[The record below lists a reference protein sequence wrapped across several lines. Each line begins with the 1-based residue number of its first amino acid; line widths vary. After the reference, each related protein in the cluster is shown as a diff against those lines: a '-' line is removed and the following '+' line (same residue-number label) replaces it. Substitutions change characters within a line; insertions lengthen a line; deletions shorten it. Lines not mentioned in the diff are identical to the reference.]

1 MRNFLKKFDKFEE
14 VVLVSSLVANVL
26 IVFIQII
33 MRYFFNTSLAWSE
46 ELSRYIFIWQVWLG
60 SSIAFVDDQHIR
72 VDLIFSIFKSENSH
86 RILQLIINV
95 IWFVFNI
102 FLVYVG
108 IKLLGSMSA
117 RNALSSGMRL
127 PLVYVYSALPVASFI
142 LSVRILFD
150 TIDLIIGKKDK
161 EAISNERIKEV

>member
-1 MRNFLKKFDKFEE
+1 MKNALKKFNKIEE
-14 VVLVSSLVANVL
+14 IILVSSLVLNVI
-26 IVFIQII
+26 IVFMQVI
-33 MRYFFNTSLAWSE
+33 MRYFFNTSLSWSE

-72 VDLIFSIFKSENSH
+72 VDLIFSIFKSEKSQ
-86 RILQLIINV
+86 RILHLIINI
-95 IWFVFNI
+95 IWFSFNV

-127 PLVYVYSALPVASFI
+127 PLVYVYAALPVSSFI
-142 LSVRILFD
+142 LAIRILLD
-150 TIDLIIGKKDK
+150 SIDLISGKKVLVTNNSD
-161 EAISNERIKEV
+161 IKEV

>member
-1 MRNFLKKFDKFEE
+1 MKNALKKFNKIEE
-14 VVLVSSLVANVL
+14 IVLVSSLVLNVI
-26 IVFIQII
+26 IVFLQVI
-33 MRYFFNTSLAWSE
+33 MRYFFNTSLTWSE

-72 VDLIFSIFKSENSH
+72 VDLIFSIFKSEKSQ
-86 RILQLIINV
+86 RILHLIINI
-95 IWFVFNI
+95 IWFSFNV

-127 PLVYVYSALPVASFI
+127 PLVYVYATLPVSSFI
-142 LSVRILFD
+142 LAIRILLD
-150 TIDLIIGKKDK
+150 SIDLVSGKKVLVTNKSD
-161 EAISNERIKEV
+161 IKEV

>member
-1 MRNFLKKFDKFEE
+1 MRNLLKKFNKFEE
-14 VVLVSSLVANVL
+14 MVLVSSLVLNVM
-26 IVFIQII
+26 IVFMQVI
-33 MRYFFNTSLAWSE
+33 MRYFFNTSITWSE

-72 VDLIFSIFKSENSH
+72 VDLIFSIFKSEKSQ
-86 RILQLIINV
+86 RILHLIINV
-95 IWFVFNI
+95 IWFSFNV

-127 PLVYVYSALPVASFI
+127 PLVYVYAALPVSSFI
-142 LSVRILFD
+142 LAIRILLD
-150 TIDLIIGKKDK
+150 SIDLISVKKVLVANNSD
-161 EAISNERIKEV
+161 IKEV

>member
-1 MRNFLKKFDKFEE
+1 MKNALKKFNKIEE
-14 VVLVSSLVANVL
+14 IVLVSSLVLNVI
-26 IVFIQII
+26 IVFMQVI
-33 MRYFFNTSLAWSE
+33 MRYFFNTSLTWSE

-72 VDLIFSIFKSENSH
+72 VDLIFSIFKSEKSQ
-86 RILQLIINV
+86 RILHLIINI
-95 IWFVFNI
+95 IWFSFNV

-127 PLVYVYSALPVASFI
+127 PLVYVYATLPVSSFI
-142 LSVRILFD
+142 LAIRILLD
-150 TIDLIIGKKDK
+150 SIDLVSGKKVLVTNKSD
-161 EAISNERIKEV
+161 IKEV

>member
-1 MRNFLKKFDKFEE
+1 MKNALKKFNKIEE
-14 VVLVSSLVANVL
+14 IVLVSSLVLNVI
-26 IVFIQII
+26 IVFMQVI
-33 MRYFFNTSLAWSE
+33 MRYFFNTSLTCSE

-72 VDLIFSIFKSENSH
+72 VDLIFSIFKSEKSQ
-86 RILQLIINV
+86 RILHLIINI
-95 IWFVFNI
+95 IWFSFNV

-127 PLVYVYSALPVASFI
+127 PLVYVYATLPVSSFI
-142 LSVRILFD
+142 LAIRILLD
-150 TIDLIIGKKDK
+150 SIDLVSGKKVLVTNKSD
-161 EAISNERIKEV
+161 IKEV